1 MNGKVA
7 TGNSMEQ
14 RFQRQQQALLRVS
27 RLWCELGSGAD
38 PVDAMR
44 VVTET
49 VVESLMVGR
58 ASVWTLHETDSQL
71 LVRRYYSVSGPP
83 LKPMPE
89 TLATTAVPAY
99 ADVLERNA
107 TVIREAEPAL
117 QGPAGQLMVVPISC
131 GPQCAGVLCLE
142 DFETRR
148 QYFPDELNTAHHL
161 ANMLAAILE
170 AQQRR
175 KEAQEAEEHLRDDAI
190 LWSNLLDQS
199 WDGIVILETDGS
211 VFLANQRFADILGYS
226 KEELQGLHVW
236 DWDVNY
242 SPEEILSMLA
252 DVDVM
257 GAHFETRQRRK
268 DGTTIDIELSNNG
281 CQYKGRKLIFCIV
294 RDITERKRTEEHIH
308 QLATMDSLTGL
319 ANRHEFTRVANL
331 EVQRSQR
338 HGNPLSLIMYDLDH
352 FKRINDS
359 FGHSVGDEVLR
370 TVSEIARQTVRDTDL
385 VGRWGGEEFMV
396 LLPQTPLVD
405 AAVLAER
412 LRQAVDDYHF
422 PSVRHVTASFGVAG
436 FRPEDALDRLLLRV
450 DKALYRAKENGRN
463 RVEMLD

>member
-7 TGNSMEQ
+7 KKNSMEA
-14 RFQRQQQALLRVS
+14 RFRRQQKALLRVS
-27 RLWCELGSGAD
+27 RLRCELGVDAD

-44 VVTET
+44 VVTQAA
-49 VVESLMVGR
+49 VESLMVGR
-58 ASVWTLHETDSQL
+58 ASVWTLHDTDPQL
-71 LVRRYYSVSGPP
+71 LACRYHSVAGRP
-83 LKPMPE
+83 LEPMPE
-89 TLATTAVPAY
+89 TLAATAFPAY
-99 ADVLERNA
+99 TDALDRNA
-107 TVIREAEPAL
+107 TVIGEAGPAS
-117 QGPAGQLMVVPISC
+117 QGPDGQVMVVPIRC
-131 GPQCAGVLCLE
+131 GTQRTGVLCLE
-142 DFETRR
+142 DSEAGRP
-148 QYFPDELNTAHHL
+148 YLPDEVGTAQHL
-161 ANMLAAILE
+161 ANMLAATLE

-175 KEAQEAEEHLRDDAI
+175 KEAQEAEEHLRDEVI

-199 WDGIVILETDGS
+199 WDGIVILETDGG
-211 VFLANQRFADILGYS
+211 VFLANQRYADILGYS
-226 KEELQGLHVW
+226 KEELQRLHVW

-242 SPEEILSMLA
+242 GREEILSMLA
-252 DVDVM
+252 DVDDM

-294 RDITERKRTEEHIH
+294 RDVTERKRTEEHIH
-308 QLATMDSLTGL
+308 QLATMDSLTGV
-319 ANRHEFTRVANL
+319 ANRHEFSRVASL

-359 FGHSVGDEVLR
+359 FGHSAGDEVLR
-370 TVSEIARQTVRDTDL
+370 TVSEIARQTVRETDL

-396 LLPQTPLVD
+396 LLPQTPLAE

-412 LRQAVDDYHF
+412 LRQAVDDHDF

-436 FRPEDALDRLLLRV
+436 FRPEDALDSLVLRV

-463 RVEMLD
+463 RVETLD